1 MSLEDAWLVIHF
13 PSSQMQI
20 KYNKKQMLLMFQSNN
35 KVLGTNQ
42 MQIKYN
48 KKHNFV
54 SRQN

>member
-1 MSLEDAWLVIHF
+1 
-13 PSSQMQI
+13 MQI